1 MRIDS
6 PAGLPDA
13 VRRLRRGLRDV
24 RDRMARYSRSWRDVS
39 FAGMAGGDHAAL
51 MMVTHEGVDR
61 PEVEAVLH
69 RRWPDVVVK
78 SLEQEQPAVTMTAE
92 DAADL
97 GRRRRGVEPLRIVVM
112 PSRIGRSSCQRL
124 EPTPVVIGDAARYS
138 GFETDDSAP
147 QLKKGECK

>member
-1 MRIDS
+1 MIRLWWNGMRQWTAEATTWSLAIMRIDS

-51 MMVTHEGVDR
+51 MMVTHDGVDR

-69 RRWPDVVVK
+69 
-78 SLEQEQPAVTMTAE
+78 S
-92 DAADL
+92 
-97 GRRRRGVEPLRIVVM
+97 
-112 PSRIGRSSCQRL
+112 
-124 EPTPVVIGDAARYS
+124 
-138 GFETDDSAP
+138 
-147 QLKKGECK
+147 